1 MPTPDEGTAWQ
12 ALHQP
17 PTTALSRAGA
27 HVPIGPPVLEAL
39 SVARIFFRPGTTGAA
54 IALNSRTRT
63 YRGGHGLIPWRQIYS
78 ARTFFVGGAL
88 PLSLAIE
95 TRNLVKSYTARGG
108 ATTRVVSDLNLQV
121 ERGEIYGFLGP
132 NGAGKTTT
140 IKMLLGIAY
149 PTSGEAFVLDREI
162 GDMEIHRKIS
172 YLPEKPYYY
181 EHMTAMEIMMFYAS
195 LFNINDRALCDRLL
209 ERVNLANDK
218 NRPISQYSKGMQ
230 QRVGLAQSLIN
241 DPELIFLDEPTGG
254 LDPIAHIEVRDLILQ
269 FREEGKTVFIS
280 SHELSDVE
288 RICDRV
294 AIINKGEMV
303 HQGRLEELLSG
314 GRIEV
319 TATGVNQATA
329 EKLKGEDFIVS
340 LANDRL
346 IADVPDT
353 ADINSMVDA
362 LRGSGAQ
369 ILSVIPRRKRL
380 EDLFIESV
388 REDNVAKGRRLFSM
402 TDKENPEEVTP

>member
-1 MPTPDEGTAWQ
+1 M
-12 ALHQP
+12 
-17 PTTALSRAGA
+17 
-27 HVPIGPPVLEAL
+27 
-39 SVARIFFRPGTTGAA
+39 
-54 IALNSRTRT
+54 
-63 YRGGHGLIPWRQIYS
+63 
-78 ARTFFVGGAL
+78 
-88 PLSLAIE
+88 SLAIE
-95 TRNLVKSYTARGG
+95 TRNLNKSYTSRGG
-108 ATTRVVSDLNLQV
+108 VVTKVVSDLNLQV

-140 IKMLLGIAY
+140 IKILLGIIY
-149 PTSGEAFVLDREI
+149 QTLGEAFVLGKEA
-162 GDMEIHRKIS
+162 GDIEIHRRIS

-181 EHMTAMEIMMFYAS
+181 EHMTGMEIMQFYAS
-195 LFNINDRALCDRLL
+195 LFGLKDKSLCDRLL

-230 QRVGLAQSLIN
+230 QRVGLAQSLLN

-303 HQGRLEELLSG
+303 HQGRLEDLLAG

-319 TATGVNQATA
+319 TANKVTEAVAAKIHGDDIITS
-329 EKLKGEDFIVS
+329 LKDQ
-340 LANDRL
+340 RL
-346 IADVPDT
+346 IVDAPDG
-353 ADINSMVDA
+353 ANVNSMIDA
-362 LRGSGAQ
+362 LRTSGAEVVS
-369 ILSVIPRRKRL
+369 IIPRRKKL

-388 REDNVAKGRRLFSM
+388 RGDNVAKGRKTFQM
-402 TDKENPEEVTP
+402 VENRDESSNDQEVTS

>member
-1 MPTPDEGTAWQ
+1 M
-12 ALHQP
+12 
-17 PTTALSRAGA
+17 
-27 HVPIGPPVLEAL
+27 
-39 SVARIFFRPGTTGAA
+39 
-54 IALNSRTRT
+54 
-63 YRGGHGLIPWRQIYS
+63 
-78 ARTFFVGGAL
+78 
-88 PLSLAIE
+88 SLAIE

-108 ATTRVVSDLNLQV
+108 AITKVVTDLNLRV

-140 IKMLLGIAY
+140 IKMLLGISY

-195 LFNINDRALCDRLL
+195 LFGINDRALCDRLL
-209 ERVNLANDK
+209 ERVNLSNDK

-241 DPELIFLDEPTGG
+241 NPEVIFLDEPTGG

-319 TATGVNQATA
+319 TATKVTKATA
-329 EKLKGEDFIVS
+329 DKLKGEDYIVS
-340 LANDRL
+340 LVNDRL
-346 IADVPDT
+346 IADVPDA
-353 ADINSMVDA
+353 ADINGMVDS
-362 LRGSGAQ
+362 LRTGGAQ
-369 ILSVIPRRKRL
+369 ILSIIPRRKRL

-388 REDNVAKGRRLFSM
+388 REDNVLKGRHQFSM
-402 TDKENPEEVTP
+402 TEKETSTEEVSS